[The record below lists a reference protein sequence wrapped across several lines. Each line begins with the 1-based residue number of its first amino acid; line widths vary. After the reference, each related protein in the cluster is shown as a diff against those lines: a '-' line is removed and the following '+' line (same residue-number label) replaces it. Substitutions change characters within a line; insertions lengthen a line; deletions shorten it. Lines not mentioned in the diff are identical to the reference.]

1 MGSHLVMQREVCVIG
16 TEMRYEVR
24 YGIWASSDGDSN
36 EGQIYYEMSP
46 TDTYQTLE
54 CYQVM
59 KLKSNG

>member
-1 MGSHLVMQREVCVIG
+1 MQREVCVIG
-16 TEMRYEVR
+16 TEMRYGMR
-24 YGIWASSDGDSN
+24 YDIWASSGGDSN
-36 EGQIYYEMSP
+36 EGQMYYEMSP